1 MMCEN
6 YRHKMVGKY
15 PISYCAKYNN
25 ACRVE
30 VKKLCQLHNELESE
44 E

>member
-1 MMCEN
+1 MRCEN

-15 PISYCAKYNN
+15 PISYCSKYNN

-30 VKKLCQLHNELESE
+30 VKKPCQDKKVE
-44 E
+44 